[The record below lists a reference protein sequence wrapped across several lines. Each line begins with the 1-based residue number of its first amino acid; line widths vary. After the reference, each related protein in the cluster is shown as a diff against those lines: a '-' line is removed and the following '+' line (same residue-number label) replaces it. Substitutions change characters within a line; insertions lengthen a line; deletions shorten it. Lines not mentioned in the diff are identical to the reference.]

1 MILLK
6 MQNLKLFAFLF
17 LEIRHHILPP
27 QEGKE
32 SSGLDIYPLEST
44 KIRKNHFLSLKIFF
58 YGPKLYTPM
67 HFPGFQA
74 KQKKIHMFNFLRR
87 LV

>member
-1 MILLK
+1 MILVK

-44 KIRKNHFLSLKIFF
+44 KI
-58 YGPKLYTPM
+58 
-67 HFPGFQA
+67 
-74 KQKKIHMFNFLRR
+74 QKKSLFIPENL
-87 LV
+87 LLWP